1 METFNNPFEK
11 LINII
16 QLENRQLVELL
27 NLYHSIVPIKMLE
40 MLKDKNPESKMLE
53 NVDELSMKSDLYN
66 IRREKNKKM
75 IMNLFDEKK

>member
-1 METFNNPFEK
+1 MENYNNPFEK

-16 QLENRQLVELL
+16 QIENRQLVELL

-40 MLKDKNPESKMLE
+40 MLKDENPESKMLE

>member
-1 METFNNPFEK
+1 MENFNNPFEK

-40 MLKDKNPESKMLE
+40 MLKDENPESKMLE

>member
-1 METFNNPFEK
+1 MENFNNPFEK

-40 MLKDKNPESKMLE
+40 MLKDENPESKMLG
-53 NVDELSMKSDLYN
+53 NVEELSMKSDLYN

>member
-1 METFNNPFEK
+1 MENFNNPFEK

-16 QLENRQLVELL
+16 QIENRQLVELL

-40 MLKDKNPESKMLE
+40 MLKDENPESKMLE

>member
-1 METFNNPFEK
+1 MENFNNPFEK

-40 MLKDKNPESKMLE
+40 MLKDENPESKMLG
-53 NVDELSMKSDLYN
+53 NVEELSMKSDLYN

-75 IMNLFDEKK
+75 D